1 MAAHAASSRHNVP
14 KTPRMSATD
23 LVGPGQQGSRP
34 RHYRVL
40 LPARCPS
47 TTNPTA
53 ICCRSVVTGAHKA
66 SGAALPLCLPLPDGP
81 VPTLERGTLKRTCPI
96 HRKVVVTDRFQLRA
110 GLRERTDG
118 CHVALDERLAET
130 IESAKR
136 MELIVGDVY
145 QMVGLERPESFEST
159 DRKPGTGAKS
169 HVVLVKGLTGENVEQ
184 T

>member
-1 MAAHAASSRHNVP
+1 MTPEIWTIIGTGIALASLIICGQRSLRSEMAEVR
-14 KTPRMSATD
+14 
-23 LVGPGQQGSRP
+23 GERP
-34 RHYRVL
+34 RTELVDK
-40 LPARCPS
+40 ARRIGEP
-47 TTNPTA
+47 
-53 ICCRSVVTGAHKA
+53 
-66 SGAALPLCLPLPDGP
+66 
-81 VPTLERGTLKRTCPI
+81 
-96 HRKVVVTDRFQLRA
+96 
-110 GLRERTDG
+110 
-118 CHVALDERLAET
+118 LAET